1 MSEMVNGN
9 PGERSY
15 EEAYSRLE
23 EIVQA
28 LEHGELSLEESLTLF
43 EEGVQLAKYCNGKLD
58 SAEGRLQVLLGF
70 EGNEPK
76 IGNFRVGMEEA

>member
-1 MSEMVNGN
+1 MSELPTTN

-15 EEAYSRLE
+15 EEALSRLE
-23 EIVQA
+23 EIVQN

-58 SAEGRLQVLLGF
+58 SAEGRLQILLGF
-70 EGNEPK
+70 EGNEPR
-76 IGNFRVGMEEA
+76 IDNFKVNTEED